1 MSDEVTRAK
10 ELKIT
15 TYAGKDLEEEFQR
28 FLKLYW
34 ESQEAEE

>member
-1 MSDEVTRAK
+1 MK

-15 TYAGKDLEEEFQR
+15 TSAGKDLEEEFQR
-28 FLKLYW
+28 LLKLYW